1 MEQKFRIGLIAGI
14 AMAIGVMMI
23 PGTNVV
29 PAAFAHGHHG
39 HHHHH
44 HNHVS
49 IDQHNSQLNVCDH
62 SNCHNDASNHA
73 DVNTQHGSND
83 VRISQRNDQ
92 ANFCSNSD
100 CSNSASNDASVH

>member
-1 MEQKFRIGLIAGI
+1 MEQKVRISLIAGI
-14 AMAIGVMMI
+14 AIAIGVMMI

-29 PAAFAHGHHG
+29 PAAFAHEHHN

-49 IDQHNSQLNVCDH
+49 IHQHNSQLNVCDH
-62 SNCHNDASNHA
+62 SDCSNSASNNA
-73 DVNTQHGSND
+73 DVHLSHHSSND
-83 VRISQRNDQ
+83 VRISQTNDQ

-100 CSNSASNDASVH
+100 C